1 LTSEE
6 KGMVDDMARASGRP
20 LGVKGSA
27 ALDPNDFGMF
37 LGLATWLMSMS
48 KEHKDLPIGTI
59 DRRVLPAIILKQF
72 KLIMKDKMPVAFIAW
87 ATVSDEVEA
96 QLEVGS
102 DGLDLKLWR
111 SGKNIVI
118 IECVSP
124 FAPTETVKSKFLEEM
139 KSA

>member
-1 LTSEE
+1 MPVAEE
-6 KGMVDDMARASGRP
+6 KNRASGRP

-48 KEHKDLPIGTI
+48 TDHKHLPIGSI

-72 KLIMKDKMPVAFIAW
+72 KLIMKDRMPVAFIAW
-87 ATVSDEVEA
+87 ATVSDEVKA
-96 QLEVGS
+96 QLEDGS

-124 FAPTETVKSKFLEEM
+124 FAPAETVKSKFLEEL